1 MTSGLTLIG
10 SIIMLRILLF
20 IIIIIIIIIII
31 FKNRM
36 FENLIAFS
44 V

>member
-20 IIIIIIIIIII
+20 IIIIIIIIII